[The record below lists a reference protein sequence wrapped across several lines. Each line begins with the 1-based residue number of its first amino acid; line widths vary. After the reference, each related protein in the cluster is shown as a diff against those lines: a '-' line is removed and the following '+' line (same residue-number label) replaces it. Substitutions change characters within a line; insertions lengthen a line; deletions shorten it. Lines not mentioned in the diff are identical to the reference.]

1 MDESY
6 RGQLRLIV
14 SANGFLGPANRRRVF
29 PVMVGGALVAPP
41 TSDPISKTLYPNPNS
56 SLRLADSP
64 EPTPETISRRG
75 ILKFRPLAKLIS
87 GKPVLFDLSSFGLP
101 PHLPPSKTARNRP
114 SNRLAIYRTE
124 SRHLK
129 APRYKVARTR
139 RRLESMKNPAASR
152 GPGPQRISA
161 DRRRGTRLA

>member
-1 MDESY
+1 MDEFY

-29 PVMVGGALVAPP
+29 PVMVGGALVATP

-75 ILKFRPLAKLIS
+75 ILKFSPLAKLIS

-101 PHLPPSKTARNRP
+101 SAPPPIENSEEASRITAGNHLWRVGARADLTREG
-114 SNRLAIYRTE
+114 RR
-124 SRHLK
+124 K
-129 APRYKVARTR
+129 R
-139 RRLESMKNPAASR
+139 RR
-152 GPGPQRISA
+152 
-161 DRRRGTRLA
+161 